1 MTNVNDNLKAV
12 TLLVAPHSYTPLLHS
27 SLPNFVMHPAGQ
39 TNTASPFFPKFSTHC
54 QCVMQLLVLPITLL
68 HTFVTH
74 LCYMP
79 LVHVFVTRLCYTMSC
94 LSCTFV
100 TCACYVS
107 LFNIISRCF
116 NMPYVT
122 NCYICYTLI
131 GKHICYTVVAQ
142 LFYTQLLQLKI

>member
-1 MTNVNDNLKAV
+1 MSITSQITQPTPTQCFTKILNNLMILQKNRRTNVNGNLKAV

-94 LSCTFV
+94 LSRTFV
-100 TCACYVS
+100 TCVC
-107 LFNIISRCF
+107 
-116 NMPYVT
+116 
-122 NCYICYTLI
+122 
-131 GKHICYTVVAQ
+131 
-142 LFYTQLLQLKI
+142 